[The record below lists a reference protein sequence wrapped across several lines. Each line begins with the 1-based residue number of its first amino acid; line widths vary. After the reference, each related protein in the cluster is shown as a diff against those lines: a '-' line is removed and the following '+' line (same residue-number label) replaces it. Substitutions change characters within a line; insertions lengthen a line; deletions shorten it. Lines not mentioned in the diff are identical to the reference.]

1 MRTGFALCDDLGM
14 NLSRVSSAVPVGRGA
29 IPVRSDTVTV
39 VRDSV
44 AVVRNSVAVRVMS
57 VQRHVPIGRGHM
69 TI

>member
-44 AVVRNSVAVRVMS
+44 AVRVMS